1 MTVSD
6 FQRGFI
12 TSMMFGVVVS
22 DGCDLLNPG
31 KIRSELDGL
40 LNKFGLASLKD
51 TEVVDIYEIT
61 QAINLAEPRQDN
73 LKA

>member
-1 MTVSD
+1 
-6 FQRGFI
+6 
-12 TSMMFGVVVS
+12 MMFEVVAS
-22 DGCDLLNPG
+22 DGCEAWSPD
-31 KIRSELDGL
+31 KIRGALNEL